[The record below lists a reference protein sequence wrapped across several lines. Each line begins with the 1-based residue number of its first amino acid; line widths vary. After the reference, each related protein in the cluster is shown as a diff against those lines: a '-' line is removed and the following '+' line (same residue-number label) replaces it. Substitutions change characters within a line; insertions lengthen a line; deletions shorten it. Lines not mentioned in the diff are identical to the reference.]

1 MRYDPLV
8 FDRKTVFMQRI
19 ADQVRRG
26 YRWYALGEVRLDR
39 AKALVAKFARLYNVH
54 LHRNQKLRERASGV
68 ASADL
73 LLWQPHTETIVFC
86 LLVTPGPHEARS
98 MEKLQDAFARD
109 ARLTLGDC
117 ELVQRPR
124 TGSDRASW
132 TWRLTVE
139 AYEGW
144 RLRALEVCRKG
155 NDFEVQQFIA
165 SIHATPGFAGVRE
178 QVKKVKSLFRAE
190 WKRRR
195 PNSSQ
200 ASVLSIRQRYVQRLP
215 NNGTSL
221 SRLTGRGTVAGAL
234 QGMNDT
240 TIERTLMQ
248 SSQ

>member
-26 YRWYALGEVRLDR
+26 YRWYAMGEVRLDR

-54 LHRNQKLRERASGV
+54 LHRNQKLRERASGL

-73 LLWQPHTETIVFC
+73 LLWQPHTDTIVFC
-86 LLVTPGPHEARS
+86 LLVTPGPHAARS
-98 MEKLQDAFARD
+98 LEKLVDAATKTT
-109 ARLTLGDC
+109 RLTLGDY
-117 ELVQRPR
+117 ELVQKPR

-132 TWRLTVE
+132 TWRLTIQ

-178 QVKKVKSLFRAE
+178 QVKKVKALFRSE
-190 WKRRR
+190 WRRRR
-195 PNSSQ
+195 PDRMPIPTISQ
-200 ASVLSIRQRYVQRLP
+200 RQRYVQRLP
-215 NNGTSL
+215 NSGATL
-221 SRLTGRGTVAGAL
+221 SRLHGEFLG
-234 QGMNDT
+234 QP
-240 TIERTLMQ
+240 
-248 SSQ
+248 SQ

>member
-26 YRWYALGEVRLDR
+26 YRWYATGEVRLDR
-39 AKALVAKFARLYNVH
+39 TQALVAKFARLYNVH
-54 LHRNQKLRERASGV
+54 LHRNQKLRERASGL

-73 LLWQPHTETIVFC
+73 LLWQPHTDTIVFC
-86 LLVTPGPHEARS
+86 LLVTPGPHAARS
-98 MEKLQDAFARD
+98 LEKLMDASAKD
-109 ARLTLGDC
+109 SRLTLGDY

-124 TGSDRASW
+124 TGSDRAAW
-132 TWRLTVE
+132 TWRLTNE

-178 QVKKVKSLFRAE
+178 QVKKVKALFRVE

-195 PNSSQ
+195 PDGVTVPALNN
-200 ASVLSIRQRYVQRLP
+200 RQRYVQRLP
-215 NNGTSL
+215 NGGRRLARALAEGSTTSQAA
-221 SRLTGRGTVAGAL
+221 SFCKPAAG
-234 QGMNDT
+234 
-240 TIERTLMQ
+240 
-248 SSQ
+248 